1 MDNEHR
7 KEKLVGLLGTLI
19 VHGIVF
25 LLLWLLFIRASV
37 PQAESGVPVLLGS
50 ELLAQ
55 GDGDKFEMTEVDVQP
70 IPQEISSQPENNF
83 SQVGEEII
91 SQDIEETIAIE
102 PKKEEKKEDKVTPSQ
117 PAENNVPE
125 QPKEKTEAELRAEAE
140 RAAAEAAARSI
151 AGAFGKGNS
160 MENRGEAETGKGIQ
174 GSTEGNSETG
184 KPTGVGGYGSFDLN
198 GRTLGEGG
206 LPRPEYNVQD
216 EGRVVVTI
224 IVNPAGQVVSADIH
238 RRTNTVNATL
248 RKAALDAARKARFN
262 AVNGVNNQSGTI
274 TYYFKLK

>member
-1 MDNEHR
+1 MDNDNR
-7 KEKLVGLLGTLI
+7 KEKLIGLLGTLL
-19 VHGIVF
+19 VHGVVL
-25 LLLWLLFIRASV
+25 LLLWFLFIRAAE
-37 PQAESGVPVLLGS
+37 PQAESGVPVLLGT

-55 GDGDKFEMTEVDVQP
+55 GDGDRYEMTEVDVQP
-70 IPQEISSQPENNF
+70 FPQEISAQPENNF
-83 SQVGEEII
+83 SQVGEEIL
-91 SQDIEETIAIE
+91 SQDMEETVAIE
-102 PKKEEKKEDKVTPSQ
+102 PKKEEAKAKEESPKQ
-117 PAENNVPE
+117 PAQPTPE

-160 MENRGEAETGKGIQ
+160 MNNRGEAATGTGIQ

-184 KPTGVGGYGSFDLN
+184 KATGTGGYGSFDLN

-206 LPRPEYNVQD
+206 LPRPDYTVQD

-224 IVNPAGQVVSADIH
+224 IVNPAGQVISADIH

>member
-37 PQAESGVPVLLGS
+37 PQAESGVPVLLGT

-55 GDGDKFEMTEVDVQP
+55 GDGDKFEMTEVDIQP

-83 SQVGEEII
+83 SPTGEEIL
-91 SQDIEETIAIE
+91 SQDMEATIAIE
-102 PKKEEKKEDKVTPSQ
+102 PKKEEKKEEKVTPSQ
-117 PAENNVPE
+117 PSEQPAPE

-262 AVNGVNNQSGTI
+262 AVNSVNNQSGTI

>member
-1 MDNEHR
+1 
-7 KEKLVGLLGTLI
+7 LLGTLI

-83 SQVGEEII
+83 SPTGEKIL

-102 PKKEEKKEDKVTPSQ
+102 PKKEEKKEEKVTPSQ
-117 PAENNVPE
+117 PAEKNAPE

-184 KPTGVGGYGSFDLN
+184 KPTGVGGYGSFDLS

>member
-83 SQVGEEII
+83 SPTGEKII

-102 PKKEEKKEDKVTPSQ
+102 PKKEEKKEEKVTPSQ
-117 PAENNVPE
+117 PADKNAPE

>member
-7 KEKLVGLLGTLI
+7 KEKLVGLLGTLL

-83 SQVGEEII
+83 SPTGEKIL

-102 PKKEEKKEDKVTPSQ
+102 PKKEEKKEEKVTPSQ
-117 PAENNVPE
+117 SAEKNAPE
-125 QPKEKTEAELRAEAE
+125 QPKEKTEAEFRAEAE

-160 MENRGEAETGKGIQ
+160 MENRGEAETDKGIQ

>member
-19 VHGIVF
+19 VHGMVF

-37 PQAESGVPVLLGS
+37 PQAESGVPVLLGT
-50 ELLAQ
+50 EMLAQ

-70 IPQEISSQPENNF
+70 IPQDFSSQPENNF
-83 SQVGEEII
+83 SPTGEEIL
-91 SQDIEETIAIE
+91 SQDMEETIAIE
-102 PKKEEKKEDKVTPSQ
+102 PKKEEKKEEKVSPSQ
-117 PAENNVPE
+117 PSEQPVPE

-174 GSTEGNSETG
+174 GSTDGNSETG

-262 AVNGVNNQSGTI
+262 AVNSVNNQSGTI

>member
-1 MDNEHR
+1 MDNNKK
-7 KEKLVGLLGTLI
+7 KETLVGLIGTLV
-19 VHGIVF
+19 VHGVVF
-25 LLLWLLFIRASV
+25 LLLWFLFIRAAE
-37 PQAESGVPVLLGS
+37 PQEESGVPVLLGT
-50 ELLAQ
+50 EMLAQ
-55 GDGDKFEMTEVDVQP
+55 GGGDRYKMTEVDIRP
-70 IPQEISSQPENNF
+70 IPKEISASPEKNI
-83 SQVGEEII
+83 SQVGEKII
-91 SQDIEETIAIE
+91 SQDMEETVAIE
-102 PKKEEKKEDKVTPSQ
+102 PKKEEKKVAEKTPEQ
-117 PAENNVPE
+117 PTESVQE

-140 RAAAEAAARSI
+140 KAAAEAAARSI

-174 GSTEGNSETG
+174 GSTDGNSETG

>member
-1 MDNEHR
+1 MDNDNR
-7 KEKLVGLLGTLI
+7 KEKLIGLLGTLL
-19 VHGIVF
+19 VHGVVL
-25 LLLWLLFIRASV
+25 LLLWFLFIRAAE
-37 PQAESGVPVLLGS
+37 PQAESGVPVLLGA

-55 GDGDKFEMTEVDVQP
+55 GDGDRYEMTEVDVQP
-70 IPQEISSQPENNF
+70 VPQEISAQPENNF
-83 SQVGEEII
+83 SQVGEEIL
-91 SQDIEETIAIE
+91 SQDMEETVAIE
-102 PKKEEKKEDKVTPSQ
+102 SKKEEEKAKEETPKQ
-117 PAENNVPE
+117 PAQPTPE

-160 MENRGEAETGKGIQ
+160 MNNRGEATTGTGIQ

-184 KPTGVGGYGSFDLN
+184 KATGTGGYGSFDLN

-206 LPRPEYNVQD
+206 LPRPDYTVQD

-224 IVNPAGQVVSADIH
+224 IVNPAGQVISADIH

-262 AVNGVNNQSGTI
+262 AVSGVNNQSGTI

>member
-1 MDNEHR
+1 MDNDNR
-7 KEKLVGLLGTLI
+7 KEKLIGLLGTLL
-19 VHGIVF
+19 VHGVVL
-25 LLLWLLFIRASV
+25 LLLWFLFIRASE
-37 PQAESGVPVLLGS
+37 PQAESGVPVLLGA

-55 GDGDKFEMTEVDVQP
+55 GDGDRYEMTEVDVQP
-70 IPQEISSQPENNF
+70 VPQEISAQPENNF
-83 SQVGEEII
+83 SQVGEEIL
-91 SQDIEETIAIE
+91 SQDMEETVAIE
-102 PKKEEKKEDKVTPSQ
+102 PKKEEEKAKEETPKQ
-117 PAENNVPE
+117 PAQSTPE

-160 MENRGEAETGKGIQ
+160 MNNRGEATTGTGIQ

-184 KPTGVGGYGSFDLN
+184 KATGTGGYGSFDLN

-206 LPRPEYNVQD
+206 LPRPDYTVQD

-224 IVNPAGQVVSADIH
+224 IVNPAGQVISADIH

-262 AVNGVNNQSGTI
+262 AVSGVNNQSGTI

>member
-1 MDNEHR
+1 MDNEYR

-25 LLLWLLFIRASV
+25 LLLWLLFIRASE
-37 PQAESGVPVLLGS
+37 PQAESGVPVLLGT

-70 IPQEISSQPENNF
+70 IPQEFSAQPENNF
-83 SQVGEEII
+83 SPTGEEIL
-91 SQDIEETIAIE
+91 SQDMEETIAVE
-102 PKKEEKKEDKVTPSQ
+102 PKKEKKKEEKVTPAN
-117 PAENNVPE
+117 PAELPSPE
-125 QPKEKTEAELRAEAE
+125 QPKENTEAELRAEAE

-224 IVNPAGQVVSADIH
+224 IVNPTGQVVSADIH

-262 AVNGVNNQSGTI
+262 AVNSVNNQSGTI

>member
-102 PKKEEKKEDKVTPSQ
+102 PKKEEKKEEKVTPSQ
-117 PAENNVPE
+117 PAENNASE
-125 QPKEKTEAELRAEAE
+125 QSKEKTEAELRAEAE

>member
-37 PQAESGVPVLLGS
+37 PQAESGVPVLLGT

-55 GDGDKFEMTEVDVQP
+55 GDGDKFEMTEVDIQP

-83 SQVGEEII
+83 SPTGEEIL
-91 SQDIEETIAIE
+91 SQDMEETIAIE
-102 PKKEEKKEDKVTPSQ
+102 PKKEEKKEEKVTPSQ
-117 PAENNVPE
+117 PSEQPAPE

-262 AVNGVNNQSGTI
+262 AVNSVNNQSGTI

>member
-70 IPQEISSQPENNF
+70 IPQEFSAQPENNF
-83 SQVGEEII
+83 SPTGEKIL

-102 PKKEEKKEDKVTPSQ
+102 PKKEEKKEEKVTPSQ
-117 PAENNVPE
+117 PAENNAPE

-238 RRTNTVNATL
+238 RRTNTVNAIL

>member
-25 LLLWLLFIRASV
+25 LLLWLLFIRTSV

-83 SQVGEEII
+83 SPTGEKIL

-102 PKKEEKKEDKVTPSQ
+102 PKKEEKKEEKVTPSQ
-117 PAENNVPE
+117 PAEKNAPE

>member
-1 MDNEHR
+1 MDNDNR
-7 KEKLVGLLGTLI
+7 KEKLIGLLGTLL
-19 VHGIVF
+19 VHGVVL
-25 LLLWLLFIRASV
+25 LLLWFLFIRAAE
-37 PQAESGVPVLLGS
+37 PQAESGVPVLLGA

-55 GDGDKFEMTEVDVQP
+55 GDGDRYEMTEVDVQP
-70 IPQEISSQPENNF
+70 VPQEISAQPENNF
-83 SQVGEEII
+83 SQVGEEIL
-91 SQDIEETIAIE
+91 SQDMEETVAIE
-102 PKKEEKKEDKVTPSQ
+102 PKKEEEKAKEETPKQ
-117 PAENNVPE
+117 PAQSTPE

-160 MENRGEAETGKGIQ
+160 MNNRGEATTGTGIQ

-184 KPTGVGGYGSFDLN
+184 KATGTGGYGSFDLN

-206 LPRPEYNVQD
+206 LPRPDYTVQD

-224 IVNPAGQVVSADIH
+224 IVNPAGQVISADIH

-262 AVNGVNNQSGTI
+262 AVSGVNNQSGTI

>member
-25 LLLWLLFIRASV
+25 LLLWLLFIRASM

-83 SQVGEEII
+83 SPTGEKIL
-91 SQDIEETIAIE
+91 SQDIEETIAVE
-102 PKKEEKKEDKVTPSQ
+102 PKKEEKKEEKVTPSQ
-117 PAENNVPE
+117 PAEKNAPE

>member
-83 SQVGEEII
+83 SPTGEKIL

-102 PKKEEKKEDKVTPSQ
+102 PKKEEKKEEKVTPSQ
-117 PAENNVPE
+117 PAENNAPE

>member
-1 MDNEHR
+1 MDNDNR
-7 KEKLVGLLGTLI
+7 KEKLIGLLGTLL
-19 VHGIVF
+19 VHGVVL
-25 LLLWLLFIRASV
+25 LLLWFLFIRAAE
-37 PQAESGVPVLLGS
+37 PQAESGVPVLLGA

-55 GDGDKFEMTEVDVQP
+55 GDGDRYEMTEVDVQP
-70 IPQEISSQPENNF
+70 VPQEISAQPENNF

-91 SQDIEETIAIE
+91 SQDMEETVAIE
-102 PKKEEKKEDKVTPSQ
+102 SKKEEEKAKEETPKQ
-117 PAENNVPE
+117 PAQPTPE

-160 MENRGEAETGKGIQ
+160 MNNRGEATTGTGIQ
-174 GSTEGNSETG
+174 GSTKGNSETG
-184 KPTGVGGYGSFDLN
+184 KATGTGGYGSFDLN

-206 LPRPEYNVQD
+206 LPRPDYTVQD

-224 IVNPAGQVVSADIH
+224 IVNPAGQVISADIH

-262 AVNGVNNQSGTI
+262 AVSGVNNQSGTI

>member
-1 MDNEHR
+1 MDNDNR
-7 KEKLVGLLGTLI
+7 KEKLIGLLGTLL
-19 VHGIVF
+19 VHGVVL
-25 LLLWLLFIRASV
+25 LLLWFLFIRAAE
-37 PQAESGVPVLLGS
+37 PQAESGVPVLLGAD
-50 ELLAQ
+50 LLAQ
-55 GDGDKFEMTEVDVQP
+55 GDGDRYEMTEVDVQP
-70 IPQEISSQPENNF
+70 VPQEISAQPENNF
-83 SQVGEEII
+83 SQVGEEIL
-91 SQDIEETIAIE
+91 SQDMEETVAIE
-102 PKKEEKKEDKVTPSQ
+102 SKKEEEKAKEESPKQ
-117 PAENNVPE
+117 PAQPTPE

-160 MENRGEAETGKGIQ
+160 MNNRGEATTGTGIQ

-184 KPTGVGGYGSFDLN
+184 KATGTGGYGSFDLN

-206 LPRPEYNVQD
+206 LPRPDYTVQD

-224 IVNPAGQVVSADIH
+224 IVNPAGQVISADIH

-262 AVNGVNNQSGTI
+262 AVSGVNNQSGTI

>member
-25 LLLWLLFIRASV
+25 LLLWLLFIRASE
-37 PQAESGVPVLLGS
+37 PQAESGVPVLLGT

-70 IPQEISSQPENNF
+70 IPQEFSAQPENNF
-83 SQVGEEII
+83 SPTGEEIL
-91 SQDIEETIAIE
+91 SQDMEETIAVE
-102 PKKEEKKEDKVTPSQ
+102 PKKEKKKEEKVTPAK
-117 PAENNVPE
+117 PAELPSPE
-125 QPKEKTEAELRAEAE
+125 QPKENTEAELRAEAE

-224 IVNPAGQVVSADIH
+224 IVNPTGQVVSADIH

-262 AVNGVNNQSGTI
+262 AVNSVNNQSGTI